1 MATRLI
7 LLMKGLVIIVA
18 ELESSHQSHA
28 AIRETPICT
37 IHVMLGK
44 PNLGRKMGPIIKSVK
59 YFVWLDKITKH
70 DATNKE

>member
-7 LLMKGLVIIVA
+7 LLMKGLVISVA
-18 ELESSHQSHA
+18 ELEGSHQSHA
-28 AIRETPICT
+28 TIRETPICT
-37 IHVMLGK
+37 IMLGE

-59 YFVWLDKITKH
+59 YFAWLDKITKH